1 MLNVENLIKE
11 QAHTYSK
18 QKLNYCICGQI
29 SVLQNRKGR
38 IFFLG
43 LLAISF
49 NRGYKKYI
57 LKC

>member
-18 QKLNYCICGQI
+18 QKLNHCICGQI

-49 NRGYKKYI
+49 NRGYKK
-57 LKC
+57 

>member
-38 IFFLG
+38 IFLG
-43 LLAISF
+43 LLSF
-49 NRGYKKYI
+49 NRGYKK
-57 LKC
+57 